1 MGERTKMS
9 GMAVARRT
17 ESDTAIWNARV
28 DLAAAFR
35 WFARLGMHEGV
46 ANHLSV
52 AVSPDGSQFLMNPRG
67 RHFSRIR
74 ASDLQL
80 LDAKDQATLARP
92 DAPDPTAWHIHGR
105 LHARLPQARCV
116 MHLHPKFS
124 TALAGLADS
133 TLYPIDQNTMRF
145 HGRVAMDE
153 SFAGM
158 ALADAEGDR
167 LAGLLGNKS
176 VLMMG
181 NHGILITGATVAQ
194 AFDELCYFE
203 RAAET
208 LMTCY
213 ASNRPL
219 RIAPDAVAQTTAQQ
233 WLDYPHLA
241 DDHLAEVKAI
251 LDREAPDYRD

>member
-1 MGERTKMS
+1 MGKRAAMS
-9 GMAVARRT
+9 GMAQVRQTAPSSKIRYAR
-17 ESDTAIWNARV
+17 I

-46 ANHLSV
+46 ANHLSA
-52 AVSPDGSQFLMNPRG
+52 AVSADGRQFLMNPRG
-67 RHFSRIR
+67 RHFSRVR
-74 ASDLQL
+74 ASDLLL
-80 LDAKDQATLARP
+80 LDAADQATLARP
-92 DAPDPTAWHIHGR
+92 DAPDPTAWYIHGR
-105 LHARLPQARCV
+105 LHARLPQARCI

-153 SFAGM
+153 AYAGM

-167 LAGLLGNKS
+167 LAGLLGNKN

-181 NHGILITGATVAQ
+181 NHGVLIAGASVAR
-194 AFDELCYFE
+194 AFDEMYYFE

-219 RIAPDAVAQTTAQQ
+219 RIAPNDVAQITAQQ

-251 LDREAPDYRD
+251 LDREASDYRD

>member
-1 MGERTKMS
+1 MS
-9 GMAVARRT
+9 MMNSLRVGDLAPVSEIDRARI
-17 ESDTAIWNARV
+17 DM
-28 DLAAAFR
+28 AAAFR
-35 WFARLGMHEGV
+35 WFARIGMHEAV

-52 AVSPDGSQFLMNPRG
+52 AVSADGSKFLMNPRG

-74 ASDLQL
+74 AGDLLL
-80 LDAKDQATLARP
+80 LDANDHATLSRL
-92 DAPDPTAWHIHGR
+92 DAPDPTAWYIHGR
-105 LHARLPQARCV
+105 LHALLPQARCI
-116 MHLHPKFS
+116 MHLHPKYS

-133 TLYPIDQNTMRF
+133 TMYPIDQNTMRF
-145 HGRVAMDE
+145 YGRVAMDE
-153 SFAGM
+153 AYGGM
-158 ALADAEGDR
+158 ALANDEGDR

-176 VLMMG
+176 LLMMG
-181 NHGILITGATVAQ
+181 NHGILVTGPSIAQ
-194 AFDELCYFE
+194 AFDEMYYFE

-241 DDHLAEVKAI
+241 DDHLTEIKAI
-251 LDREAPDYRD
+251 LDREAPDYRN

>member
-1 MGERTKMS
+1 MNGS
-9 GMAVARRT
+9 AQARRM
-17 ESDTAIWNARV
+17 EPDSAIRQARI

-35 WFARLGMHEGV
+35 WFAHLGMHEGV

-52 AVSPDGSQFLMNPRG
+52 AVSADGRRFLMNPRG

-74 ASDLQL
+74 ASDLLL
-80 LDAKDQATLARP
+80 LDADDRATLARP
-92 DAPDPTAWHIHGR
+92 DAPDPTAWCIHGR

-133 TLYPIDQNTMRF
+133 TMVPIDQNTMRF

-153 SFAGM
+153 AFAGM
-158 ALADAEGDR
+158 ALADEEGDR
-167 LAGLLGNKS
+167 LAGLLGNRS
-176 VLMMG
+176 ALMMG
-181 NHGILITGATVAQ
+181 NHGVLIAGATVAQ
-194 AFDELCYFE
+194 AFDEMYHFE

-219 RIAPDAVAQTTAQQ
+219 RIAPDEVAQTTAQQ

>member
-1 MGERTKMS
+1 MS
-9 GMAVARRT
+9 VVGKVR
-17 ESDTAIWNARV
+17 SDGLLPEPRIAEARV

-52 AVSPDGSQFLMNPRG
+52 AVSSDGSRFLMNPRG

-74 ASDLQL
+74 ASDLLL
-80 LDAKDQATLARP
+80 LDAKDRATLSRP
-92 DAPDPTAWHIHGR
+92 DAPDPTAWCIHGR
-105 LHARLPQARCV
+105 MHARLPQARCV
-116 MHLHPKFS
+116 MHLHPKYA

-133 TLYPIDQNTMRF
+133 TIYPIDQNTMRF
-145 HGRVAMDE
+145 YGRVATDG
-153 SFAGM
+153 SYAGM
-158 ALADAEGDR
+158 ALAEEEGER
-167 LAGLLGNKS
+167 LAGLIGNRN

-181 NHGILITGATVAQ
+181 NHGVLITGASVAQ
-194 AFDELCYFE
+194 AFDEMYYFE

-219 RIAPDAVAQTTAQQ
+219 RIAPDAIARTTAQQ
-233 WLDYPHLA
+233 WLDYPDLA
-241 DDHLAEVKAI
+241 EDHLAEVKAI
-251 LDREAPDYRD
+251 LDRDSPDYRD

>member
-1 MGERTKMS
+1 MS
-9 GMAVARRT
+9 AVKKLQADGLASDSEIRDARF
-17 ESDTAIWNARV
+17 

-35 WFARLGMHEGV
+35 WFARLGMHEAV

-52 AVSPDGSQFLMNPRG
+52 AVSADGSRFLMNPRG

-80 LDAKDQATLARP
+80 LDARDQATLTRP
-92 DAPDPTAWHIHGR
+92 DAPDPTAWYIHGR
-105 LHARLPQARCV
+105 LHALLPQARCI
-116 MHLHPKFS
+116 MHLHPKFA

-133 TLYPIDQNTMRF
+133 TMYPIDQNTMRF

-153 SFAGM
+153 AYTGM
-158 ALADAEGDR
+158 ALANEEGDR
-167 LAGLLGNKS
+167 LARLLGKKN

-181 NHGILITGATVAQ
+181 NHGVVVTGASVAQ
-194 AFDELCYFE
+194 AFDEMYYFE

-219 RIAPDAVAQTTAQQ
+219 RIAPDDVAQTTARQ

-241 DDHLAEVKAI
+241 EDHLAEVKAI
-251 LDREAPDYRD
+251 LDHEAPNYRE

>member
-1 MGERTKMS
+1 MS
-9 GMAVARRT
+9 RPAQARRT
-17 ESDTAIWNARV
+17 NADSEIETARI

-52 AVSPDGSQFLMNPRG
+52 AVSGDGRRFLMNPRG

-74 ASDLQL
+74 ASDLLL
-80 LDAKDQATLARP
+80 LDADDQATLDRP
-92 DAPDPTAWHIHGR
+92 DAPDPTAWYIHGR

-133 TLYPIDQNTMRF
+133 TMYPIDQNTMRF
-145 HGRVAMDE
+145 YGRVAMDE
-153 SFAGM
+153 TYAGM
-158 ALADAEGDR
+158 ALADEEGDR
-167 LAGLLGNKS
+167 LAALLGNKS

-181 NHGILITGATVAQ
+181 NHGVLITGATVAQ
-194 AFDELCYFE
+194 AFDEMYYFE

-219 RIAPDAVAQTTAQQ
+219 RIAPNDVAQTTAQQ
-233 WLDYPHLA
+233 WLGYPHLA
-241 DDHLAEVKAI
+241 GDHLAEVKAI
-251 LDREAPDYRD
+251 LDQEAPDYRD

>member
-1 MGERTKMS
+1 MSVMSAPRTGS
-9 GMAVARRT
+9 NLLPVEEVEQAR
-17 ESDTAIWNARV
+17 I

-35 WFARLGMHEGV
+35 WFTRLGMHEAV

-52 AVSPDGSQFLMNPRG
+52 AVSADGSRFLMNPRG
-67 RHFSRIR
+67 HHFSRIR
-74 ASDLQL
+74 ASDLLL
-80 LDAKDQATLARP
+80 LDADDQATLTRP
-92 DAPDPTAWHIHGR
+92 GAPDPTAWYIHGR
-105 LHARLPQARCV
+105 LHALLPQARCV

-133 TLYPIDQNTMRF
+133 TMYPIDQNTMRF
-145 HGRVAMDE
+145 YGQVAMDE
-153 SFAGM
+153 SYAGM
-158 ALADAEGDR
+158 ALANEEGDR

-181 NHGILITGATVAQ
+181 NHGVLVTGPTIAQ
-194 AFDELCYFE
+194 AFDEMYYFE

-241 DDHLAEVKAI
+241 QDHLAEVKAI
-251 LDREAPDYRD
+251 LDREAPDYKD

>member
-1 MGERTKMS
+1 MS
-9 GMAVARRT
+9 GMTQVRRT
-17 ESDTAIWNARV
+17 APDAEIRKARI

-52 AVSPDGSQFLMNPRG
+52 AVSADGRQFLMNPRG
-67 RHFSRIR
+67 RHFSRMR
-74 ASDLQL
+74 ASDLLL
-80 LDAKDQATLARP
+80 LDAADQATLARA

-133 TLYPIDQNTMRF
+133 TMYAIDQNTMRF
-145 HGRVAMDE
+145 YGRVAMDE
-153 SFAGM
+153 AYAGM
-158 ALADAEGDR
+158 ALASEEGDR
-167 LAGLLGNKS
+167 LAGLIGNKS

-181 NHGILITGATVAQ
+181 NHGVLIAGASIAQ
-194 AFDELCYFE
+194 AFDEMYYFE

-213 ASNRPL
+213 ASNLPL
-219 RIAPDAVAQTTAQQ
+219 RIAPSDVAQITAQQ

>member
-1 MGERTKMS
+1 MSVLTKQRID
-9 GMAVARRT
+9 GLAP
-17 ESDTAIWNARV
+17 ESEIQNARI

-35 WFARLGMHEGV
+35 WFARLGMHEAV

-52 AVSPDGSQFLMNPRG
+52 AVSTDGSRFLINPRG

-74 ASDLQL
+74 ASDLLL
-80 LDAKDQATLARP
+80 LDARDASTLSRP
-92 DAPDPTAWHIHGR
+92 DAPDPTAWYIHGR
-105 LHARLPQARCV
+105 LHALLPQARCV
-116 MHLHPKFS
+116 MHLHPKHA

-133 TLYPIDQNTMRF
+133 TMHPIDQNTMRF

-153 SFAGM
+153 SYAGM
-158 ALADAEGDR
+158 ALSADEGER
-167 LAGLLGNKS
+167 LARLLGNKS

-181 NHGILITGATVAQ
+181 NHGVLVAGATVAR
-194 AFDELCYFE
+194 AFDEMYYFE

-208 LMTCY
+208 LITCY

-233 WLDYPHLA
+233 WLDYPHA
-241 DDHLAEVKAI
+241 AEDHLAEVKSI
-251 LDREAPDYRD
+251 LDRESPDYRD

>member
-1 MGERTKMS
+1 MS
-9 GMAVARRT
+9 GMAQVRQ
-17 ESDTAIWNARV
+17 TAPDAEVRNARI

-52 AVSPDGSQFLMNPRG
+52 AVSADGRRFLMNPRG

-74 ASDLQL
+74 ASDLLL
-80 LDAKDQATLARP
+80 LDADDQVTLARP

-133 TLYPIDQNTMRF
+133 TMHPIDQNTMRF
-145 HGRVAMDE
+145 HGRVAIDE
-153 SFAGM
+153 AYTGM
-158 ALADAEGDR
+158 ALASEEGDR
-167 LAGLLGNKS
+167 LAGLIGNKS

-181 NHGILITGATVAQ
+181 NHGVLITGDSIAQ
-194 AFDELCYFE
+194 AFDEMYYFE

-213 ASNRPL
+213 AGNRPL

-233 WLDYPHLA
+233 WLDYPRLA

>member
-1 MGERTKMS
+1 MTVMSVPRTDS
-9 GMAVARRT
+9 HLLPAAEIEQARL
-17 ESDTAIWNARV
+17 

-35 WFARLGMHEGV
+35 WFVRLDMHEAV

-52 AVSPDGSQFLMNPRG
+52 AASADGSRFLMNPRG
-67 RHFSRIR
+67 RHFSRVR
-74 ASDLQL
+74 ASDLLL
-80 LDAKDQATLARP
+80 LDANDQATLTRP
-92 DAPDPTAWHIHGR
+92 DAPDPTAWCVHGR
-105 LHARLPQARCV
+105 LHALLPQARCV
-116 MHLHPKFS
+116 MHLHPRFS

-133 TLYPIDQNTMRF
+133 TMYPIDQNTMRF
-145 HGRVAMDE
+145 HGRVAVDV
-153 SFAGM
+153 SYTGM
-158 ALADAEGDR
+158 ALANEEGDR

-181 NHGILITGATVAQ
+181 NHGVLVIGPTIAQ
-194 AFDELCYFE
+194 AFDEMYYFE

-233 WLDYPHLA
+233 WLDYPNLA
-241 DDHLAEVKAI
+241 DDHLAEVRAL
-251 LDREAPDYRD
+251 LDREAPDYKD

>member
-1 MGERTKMS
+1 MTVMNIPRTSSDLLPAGEIER
-9 GMAVARRT
+9 AR
-17 ESDTAIWNARV
+17 I

-35 WFARLGMHEGV
+35 WFARLGMHEAV

-52 AVSPDGSQFLMNPRG
+52 AVSVDGSRFLMNPRG

-74 ASDLQL
+74 ASDLLL
-80 LDAKDQATLARP
+80 LDANDPATLTRS
-92 DAPDPTAWHIHGR
+92 DAPDPTAWCIHGR
-105 LHARLPQARCV
+105 LHALLPQARCV

-133 TLYPIDQNTMRF
+133 TMYPIDQNTMRF
-145 HGRVAMDE
+145 HGRVAVDD
-153 SFAGM
+153 SYIGM
-158 ALADAEGDR
+158 ALANEEGDR
-167 LAGLLGNKS
+167 LGGLLGNKG

-181 NHGILITGATVAQ
+181 NHGVLVTGPTIAR
-194 AFDELCYFE
+194 AFDEMYYFE

-233 WLDYPHLA
+233 WLDYPNLA
-241 DDHLAEVKAI
+241 EDHLAEVKAI
-251 LDREAPDYRD
+251 LDREAPDYKD

>member
-1 MGERTKMS
+1 MS
-9 GMAVARRT
+9 RMAQARQTDPDSEIR
-17 ESDTAIWNARV
+17 NARI

-52 AVSPDGSQFLMNPRG
+52 AVSADGRQFLMNPRG

-74 ASDLQL
+74 ASDLLL
-80 LDAKDQATLARP
+80 LDAGDQATLARA

-133 TLYPIDQNTMRF
+133 TMHPIDQNTIRF
-145 HGRVAMDE
+145 YGRVAMDE
-153 SFAGM
+153 AYAGM
-158 ALADAEGDR
+158 ALASKEGDR
-167 LAGLLGNKS
+167 LAGLIGNKS

-181 NHGILITGATVAQ
+181 NHGVLIAGASIAQ
-194 AFDELCYFE
+194 AFDETYYFE

-219 RIAPDAVAQTTAQQ
+219 RIAPDTVARTTAQQ

>member
-1 MGERTKMS
+1 MS
-9 GMAVARRT
+9 GLAQARQTSPDSEIQTGR
-17 ESDTAIWNARV
+17 I

-52 AVSPDGSQFLMNPRG
+52 AVSADGRKFLMNPRG

-74 ASDLQL
+74 ASDLLL
-80 LDAKDQATLARP
+80 LDATDQGTLARP
-92 DAPDPTAWHIHGR
+92 DAPDPTAWCIHGR

-145 HGRVAMDE
+145 YGRVATDE
-153 SFAGM
+153 FYAGM
-158 ALADAEGDR
+158 ALAEEEGDR
-167 LAGLLGNKS
+167 LAGLLGNRG

-181 NHGILITGATVAQ
+181 NHGVLIVGASIAQ
-194 AFDELCYFE
+194 AFDEMYYFE

-219 RIAPDAVAQTTAQQ
+219 RISPDEVAQTTAQQ

-241 DDHLAEVKAI
+241 DDHLTEVKAI

>member
-1 MGERTKMS
+1 MSVPRAGSDLLPAAEVERT
-9 GMAVARRT
+9 RT
-17 ESDTAIWNARV
+17 

-35 WFARLGMHEGV
+35 WFARLGMHEAV

-52 AVSPDGSQFLMNPRG
+52 AVSADGSRFLMNPRG
-67 RHFSRIR
+67 RHFSRVR
-74 ASDLQL
+74 ASDLLL
-80 LDAKDQATLARP
+80 LDANDRATLSRP
-92 DAPDPTAWHIHGR
+92 DAPDPTAWYIHGR
-105 LHARLPQARCV
+105 LHALLPQARCV
-116 MHLHPKFS
+116 MHLHPRFS

-133 TLYPIDQNTMRF
+133 TMYPIDQNTMRF
-145 HGRVAMDE
+145 HGRVAMDDGY
-153 SFAGM
+153 AGM
-158 ALADAEGDR
+158 ALANEEGDR

-181 NHGILITGATVAQ
+181 NHGVLVTGPTIAQ
-194 AFDELCYFE
+194 AFDEIYYFE

-219 RIAPDAVAQTTAQQ
+219 RIAPDPVAQITAQQ
-233 WLDYPHLA
+233 WLDYPSFA

-251 LDREAPDYRD
+251 LDREAPDYKD

>member
-1 MGERTKMS
+1 MS
-9 GMAVARRT
+9 GMAQARQ
-17 ESDTAIWNARV
+17 TAPDAEIRNARI

-52 AVSPDGSQFLMNPRG
+52 AVSADGRQFLMNPRG
-67 RHFSRIR
+67 RHFSRMR
-74 ASDLQL
+74 ASDLLL
-80 LDAKDQATLARP
+80 LDAADQATLARA

-133 TLYPIDQNTMRF
+133 TMYPIDQNTMRF
-145 HGRVAMDE
+145 YGRVAMDE
-153 SFAGM
+153 GYAGM
-158 ALADAEGDR
+158 ALASEEGDR
-167 LAGLLGNKS
+167 LAGLIGNKS

-181 NHGILITGATVAQ
+181 NHGVLITGASIAQ
-194 AFDELCYFE
+194 AFDEMYYFE

-219 RIAPDAVAQTTAQQ
+219 RIAPSDVAQITAQQ

>member
-1 MGERTKMS
+1 MSVVAQAQRTNADS
-9 GMAVARRT
+9 EIETAR
-17 ESDTAIWNARV
+17 I

-52 AVSPDGSQFLMNPRG
+52 AVSGDGRRFLMNPRG

-74 ASDLQL
+74 ASDLLL
-80 LDAKDQATLARP
+80 LDADDQATLDRP
-92 DAPDPTAWHIHGR
+92 DAPDPTAWYIHGR

-133 TLYPIDQNTMRF
+133 TMYPIDQNTMRF

-153 SFAGM
+153 TYAGM
-158 ALADAEGDR
+158 ALADEEGDR
-167 LAGLLGNKS
+167 LAALPGNKS

-181 NHGILITGATVAQ
+181 NHGVLITGATVAQ
-194 AFDELCYFE
+194 AFDEMYYFE

-219 RIAPDAVAQTTAQQ
+219 RIAPNDVAQTTAQQ

-241 DDHLAEVKAI
+241 GDHLAEVKTI